1 MIRHDLR
8 DAGCYLLSR
17 FDIQKLIRSVRVRL
31 RAEHAGDQ
39 ELGLGELGVE
49 HAHEGNRAADAHV
62 HRILAEEA
70 LRSRRH
76 RSSQPRRGGRRIPAF
91 SGRIGIECD
100 FRSVRRIAFQCF
112 FDRLRRPLDV
122 DMASATL
129 RANLAPG
136 EGVVTGGYRLPDG
149 SRLFAFVE
157 TDSRVDGGIGV
168 ASRFFSVPEE
178 LVQALGLQTLSTAA
192 ANTLQ
197 HGEVWVR
204 DELDQVAG
212 ALEQS
217 PGARLLSAGNTAL
230 QPGRPGEMIFPAAPG
245 DPPLSLNLNA
255 VFDANNNLDLELRV
269 ESAPVESSEAPAPAS
284 EAAEP

>member
-1 MIRHDLR
+1 MRIPSPSPFLVLFSGASLLLAAGLWLADRQRARTPHPTEAAIPSATTAPSVVAAAPAPVLR
-8 DAGCYLLSR
+8 DDAELE
-17 FDIQKLIRSVRVRL
+17 RL
-31 RAEHAGDQ
+31 RAEVKKLRE
-39 ELGLGELGVE
+39 ELDATRGSLEESELT
-49 HAHEGNRAADAHV
+49 
-62 HRILAEEA
+62 LAQTTRE
-70 LRSRRH
+70 L
-76 RSSQPRRGGRRIPAF
+76 
-91 SGRIGIECD
+91 
-100 FRSVRRIAFQCF
+100 
-112 FDRLRRPLDV
+112 DRLRRPLDV

-178 LVQALGLQTLSTAA
+178 LVQALGLQTLSTEA

-204 DELDQVAG
+204 DELNQVAG

-230 QPGRPGEMIFPAAPG
+230 QPGRPGEMVFPAAPG

-269 ESAPVESSEAPAPAS
+269 ESAPAESSEAAAPAP
-284 EAAEP
+284 EAAAP